1 MAERSDKVLWYSRKP
16 SSVKTFF
23 AAHRRLMI
31 LVGVFAV
38 VLFVGFRGIGP
49 TSGQIRLDTGD
60 LRYCWWGIP
69 LYYKPMPEPWRSK
82 VMTLASE
89 APAVPAKWVTCV
101 TYPLPSSNNS
111 DIMCADFYF
120 SVALWADEDPKIA
133 RWAMDDLVNSLD
145 VSRARPANPS
155 VFYVLGPFVVDTDS
169 FRVCADWRDREDVK
183 VYCSSHGYV
192 PASTS
197 PATGPRR

>member
-101 TYPLPSSNNS
+101 TYPLSTSNNQ
-111 DIMCADFYF
+111 DIMCGDFYV
-120 SVALWADEDPKIA
+120 SVAMWADEDPKIA
-133 RWAMDDLVNSLD
+133 RWAMDDVVEYIELSHATSGLPNSCH
-145 VSRARPANPS
+145 
-155 VFYVLGPFVVDTDS
+155 VLGPFLVDYELG
-169 FRVCADWRDREDVK
+169 RVRADWRDQAEVME
-183 VYCSSHGYV
+183 YCSSHGYV

-197 PATGPRR
+197 PASAPR